1 MKTPNPLFEHR
12 RKRRREQTPAEK
24 LLWSELR
31 NRKPGGFKFRRQHQI
46 NRYIVDFYCAE
57 ARLVVEID
65 GAIRLR
71 RVSEDSKRTK
81 DLTSSGYR
89 VVRFTNAEIES
100 DLGGVC
106 EKIVRF
112 CQNGNIQS
120 VDQSI
125 R

>member
-12 RKRRREQTPAEK
+12 RKLRREQTPAEK

-57 ARLVVEID
+57 AKLAVEID
-65 GAIRLR
+65 GGIHLR
-71 RVSEDSKRTK
+71 QVLEDSKRTK
-81 DLTSSGYR
+81 DLINLGYR
-89 VVRFTNAEIES
+89 VVRFTNAEVES

-112 CQNGNIQS
+112 CKNE
-120 VDQSI
+120 SI
-125 R
+125 